1 MEFLLIMVIFALG
14 LIALFGAFICGA
26 KWVLNTIR
34 NFLRWIF

>member
-26 KWVLNTIR
+26 KLVLNTIR

>member
-14 LIALFGAFICGA
+14 LITLFGAFIYGA
-26 KWVLNTIR
+26 KWVLIAIR

>member
-14 LIALFGAFICGA
+14 LIALFGAFICCA
-26 KWVLNTIR
+26 KWVLIAIR